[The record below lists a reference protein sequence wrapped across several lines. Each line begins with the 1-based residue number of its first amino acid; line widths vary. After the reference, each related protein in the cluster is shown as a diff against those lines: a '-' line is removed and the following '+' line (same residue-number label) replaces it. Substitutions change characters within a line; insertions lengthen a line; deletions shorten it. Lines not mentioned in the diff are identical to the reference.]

1 MSRVLQVNLTNASDD
16 LVHEFRNFGEDV
28 FSALRDDYGVSIDEI
43 DASLSKFH
51 VRNIPTRKVR
61 TVAAQVRKIAERHRN
76 LAVSVDE
83 INEDG

>member
-1 MSRVLQVNLTNASDD
+1 MSRVLQGRLTNASDD

-61 TVAAQVRKIAERHRN
+61 TVAAQVRKIAEPYRN
-76 LAVSVDE
+76 LTVSVDE